1 MYPTP
6 PSHENNA
13 VLSPMTSVE
22 ATTETTAIEGTSFT
36 IKTESLVGT
45 LTEEL
50 SKVCPTSTGLDIKIF
65 SVRLSI
71 FSCP

>member
-50 SKVCPTSTGLDIKIF
+50 SKVGPTSI
-65 SVRLSI
+65 
-71 FSCP
+71 

>member
-6 PSHENNA
+6 PSHENNP

-22 ATTETTAIEGTSFT
+22 APPETTVTEATGIS

-50 SKVCPTSTGLDIKIF
+50 SKVYYSSNVFQGSNLNDF
-65 SVRLSI
+65 R
-71 FSCP
+71 